1 MEREY
6 LPLPKVIVKSM
17 KNDGNCLFRAIS
29 FQLYETDE
37 YHEIIRSFCMDV
49 VEINKDSYSNFVSEY
64 LNVES
69 YISEKRK
76 LGVWGDNIEIQA
88 MSELY
93 HIPIYIYHLDCA
105 YGKLNEKC
113 DGPESYELFCKVLP
127 NLKPQIEDKEL
138 FEKMNGKSKASNK
151 PIRLLYYQD
160 VHYDSLHYL
169 EDDSGPII
177 STKIG
182 VLEFFVFGALRKIA
196 FSEKLDTLIKTKEKK
211 ERYKRNDFVHK
222 NKFSDYNIDNLT
234 TEFGVSNKLFCR
246 QKKSGAVV
254 SNSILVSGPRY
265 FKHEKEPSSMTHSG
279 TTEKFEIN
287 SYSNSNFHIELD
299 LDNALC
305 LQTKITNGSN
315 CSEIVKDVHSVKV
328 RDRIA
333 RAVPTGDS
341 ENSNTEQGCYS
352 SRSNFSDKTISCT
365 NTANKDK
372 VDSKK
377 AVPGTDNCF
386 VAISNDVSSSNRK
399 NGNSFSKGIKSEVP
413 AESDKSLYRN
423 VVNKNVQ
430 FTKQR
435 KKIGCLIFKNSRLSD
450 AFQNMR
456 KKYVAISCQELNY
469 KYSIQNN

>member
-37 YHEIIRSFCMDV
+37 YHEIIRSFCMDF

-105 YGKLNEKC
+105 YGGLNEKC

-127 NLKPQIEDKEL
+127 NFKPQIEDKEL

-182 VLEFFVFGALRKIA
+182 VLEFFVFGTLRRIA
-196 FSEKLDTLIKTKEKK
+196 FSEKLDTLIKTKEKEK
-211 ERYKRNDFVHK
+211 RYKRSDFVHK
-222 NKFSDYNIDNLT
+222 NKFLDYNIDNLT
-234 TEFGVSNKLFCR
+234 EFGVSDKLFCR

-254 SNSILVSGPRY
+254 SNSLLVSGPRY
-265 FKHEKEPSSMTHSG
+265 FKHEKESSSMTRFG
-279 TTEKFEIN
+279 TTENSEIN
-287 SYSNSNFHIELD
+287 SYSNSDFHREHD
-299 LDNALC
+299 LDSASC
-305 LQTKITNGSN
+305 LQTKISNGSS
-315 CSEIVKDVHSVKV
+315 CSDVVNDVHSVKV
-328 RDRIA
+328 RDRIV
-333 RAVPTGDS
+333 RVVPTGDS
-341 ENSNTEQGCYS
+341 ENSNSEEGCYS
-352 SRSNFSDKTISCT
+352 SRSSFSDKTISCT
-365 NTANKDK
+365 NTANKNK
-372 VDSKK
+372 VDSNE

-386 VAISNDVSSSNRK
+386 VVISNDVSFSNRK
-399 NGNSFSKGIKSEVP
+399 NDNSFSKGIKLKVP
-413 AESDKSLYRN
+413 AQNDASLCRN
-423 VVNKNVQ
+423 DINEDAP

-435 KKIGCLIFKNSRLSD
+435 KKIDCLIFKNSRLSD
-450 AFQNMR
+450 AFRNMR